1 MTKRP
6 RPRKCVDCG
15 TQTRWAKVEVSF
27 EHEGLRISVTGVEG
41 MICPKCGKEYVPG
54 REAIALSR
62 AAEEI
67 FRAQQAIV
75 STV

>member
-1 MTKRP
+1 
-6 RPRKCVDCG
+6 
-15 TQTRWAKVEVSF
+15 VEVSF